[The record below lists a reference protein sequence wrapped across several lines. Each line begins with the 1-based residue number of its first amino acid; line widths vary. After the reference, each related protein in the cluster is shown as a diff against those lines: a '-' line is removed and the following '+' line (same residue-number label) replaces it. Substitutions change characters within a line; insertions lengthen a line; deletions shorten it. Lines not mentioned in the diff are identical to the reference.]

1 MNKKFISY
9 GRQFVDN
16 KDKKFVQNSLS
27 NDLITTGPY
36 VKKFENDL
44 NRYFKCKFSYTCSS
58 GTSQFT

>member
-1 MNKKFISY
+1 MIMNKKFISY

-36 VKKFENDL
+36 VKKL
-44 NRYFKCKFSYTCSS
+44 KMI
-58 GTSQFT
+58 